1 MLRRRLR
8 DASLGKRRDEPD
20 PPPKSDALKG
30 VPKGG
35 GGAAYRAQV
44 ERQRLRRIEAP
55 RPRGDA
61 WGVYESAHPRGD
73 GASKRV
79 ADVLASARASPKNP
93 EAPRAILKR
102 EGYTSSVFL
111 PPTAHPGADV
121 ERTASPGRR
130 YRVMP
135 VLLSRVTSPSQGP
148 PPEDTSILCD
158 VSAGESSPER
168 AEEDASRDDDGGRF
182 PNTPIV
188 ATPSGSGRFNAVTD
202 DDRPATGDASG
213 TSPAFA
219 GFRSTY
225 VRPSPSPGGVARA
238 RARTPGSA
246 TSHQSESHTEF
257 YERVTG
263 QPFPKSPDPEAP
275 SPTPVSTRTAGTVL
289 GGNGSGRDGGN
300 GSSGPTPSAFLF
312 DGSPEAVDLGTP
324 ERSGAVRS
332 VPSEPAEDPTE
343 TPAPAP
349 MRISAAMPRVHPEP
363 TPEPTPEPNK
373 PGSSP
378 AKRQTPEFLPRRRHP
393 RFEPSKLPPPIGGT
407 LSLVDRI
414 RSDGDEVMAA
424 EFMET
429 VAPAFSPAT
438 STRSGPDRSNVSGN
452 RSGGRRV
459 AFDVASSPPSRMRN
473 LSDACRKPVGHR
485 DPTRFTPSPA
495 RYGTAATRAAK
506 ARALSERAAARRKS
520 ALAATVLVDARRLRR
535 LEAKSPRARYVA
547 ATRGDGLD
555 ASVDPEDDAGGAGT
569 CTDASF
575 DDDAQG
581 LGTTTNLGQSDR
593 RVREIAAVIRALDES
608 ASPNAVTDA
617 ARMMAQAAAKA
628 AHAEAERRALME
640 DKHARKAI
648 SRMTRHRLR
657 AWRQTAATARL
668 ARACASKWRVK
679 ARRGADLD
687 RKKVAVATKALFGW
701 THRKWQAGFTHWRD
715 LCAQK
720 AGARVMADLAYSGKR
735 RGTAAAALRE
745 WSAVAI
751 ESSANRWR
759 ETRLKRRV
767 VKEWSDLAAAQRHD
781 GYRAVKTAMLG
792 WRVAIRARERLEELV
807 RSRKAER
814 ADDVACRILNCWASL
829 TRRREF
835 SETVLAAMTRLVK
848 RDAWIRRIADDQ
860 RRKRLIERWYNVVR
874 DENLRALGHWARR
887 LASRLL
893 AEWAAL
899 ALAGRRNRE
908 RAFTA
913 RALRGVVR
921 HQRAVDVARANGLG
935 GVPLTPSPLARA
947 RRRRHRN
954 EGGENEGTKH
964 DGASEKAAAED
975 VAAENVTAK
984 EDVAAEDV
992 TAEKDVA
999 TSPDDDAESHA
1010 RWERRGARE
1019 APPGSS
1025 RLARH
1030 SQALSDITDSIAAFG
1045 ADANTPRK
1053 IARSVGALAM
1063 KAGGRRR
1070 VLVPTREVGSGRRRV
1085 SAPASGAGA
1094 VTHRAVTHRA
1104 VTHRARVRWDVDDGS
1119 ARIDDGDDG
1128 DSADYELSS
1137 SESEADETRPEPPAA
1152 DLSPDA
1158 APKPSPGAINPLGT
1172 PEPMPEFEE
1181 LPKEVREALN
1191 SPQDPEERT
1200 TPIAP
1205 TALRDDATELVGFYS
1220 PEEKDGLGSPM
1231 DRLVTLARNTPPRD
1245 GEGRSSSP
1253 EFEFRGE
1260 VERID
1265 KVLRDLYSNRR

>member
-20 PPPKSDALKG
+20 PPPKPDALKG

-35 GGAAYRAQV
+35 GGGAYRAQV

-111 PPTAHPGADV
+111 PPTAHPGADR

-168 AEEDASRDDDGGRF
+168 AEEDARGDDGGRF

-188 ATPSGSGRFNAVTD
+188 ATPSGSGRFAAA
-202 DDRPATGDASG
+202 DDRPAAGDASGPGDASG

-225 VRPSPSPGGVARA
+225 VRPSPSPGGSARA

-246 TSHQSESHTEF
+246 TSHQSPPRETESHTEF

-263 QPFPKSPDPEAP
+263 KPFPGSPDPEAP
-275 SPTPVSTRTAGTVL
+275 SPTPVSTRTAGTAL
-289 GGNGSGRDGGN
+289 AAA
-300 GSSGPTPSAFLF
+300 SGPTPSAFLF
-312 DGSPEAVDLGTP
+312 DGSPEAAPTARADGVDRGTP

-332 VPSEPAEDPTE
+332 SPSEPAEDPTR

-349 MRISAAMPRVHPEP
+349 MRISAAMPRVPPEP
-363 TPEPTPEPNK
+363 TPEPTPVNEPAS
-373 PGSSP
+373 SSP
-378 AKRQTPEFLPRRRHP
+378 AKRQPEFLPRRRHP
-393 RFEPSKLPPPIGGT
+393 RFEPSKLPPPGGT

-414 RSDGDEVMAA
+414 RSDGDEGMAA

-429 VAPAFSPAT
+429 VRPDFSPAT
-438 STRSGPDRSNVSGN
+438 SALSTVRSES

-473 LSDACRKPVGHR
+473 LSDTCRTPVGHR

-520 ALAATVLVDARRLRR
+520 ALAATVLADARRLRR

-547 ATRGDGLD
+547 ATRGDG
-555 ASVDPEDDAGGAGT
+555 ADPEDDAGGAGT
-569 CTDASF
+569 CMDASF
-575 DDDAQG
+575 DDDTQS
-581 LGTTTNLGQSDR
+581 LGTTTNPGQSDR
-593 RVREIAAVIRALDES
+593 RVREIAAVIRALDET
-608 ASPNAVTDA
+608 ASPNSVTDA

-657 AWRQTAATARL
+657 AWRETAATARL
-668 ARACASKWRVK
+668 VRACASKWRVK
-679 ARRGADLD
+679 ARRCADLD

-701 THRKWQAGFTHWRD
+701 THRKWQAGFAHWRD

-720 AGARVMADLAYSGKR
+720 AGARVMADLAFSGKR
-735 RGTAAAALRE
+735 RGMAAAALRE
-745 WSAVAI
+745 WRAAAI

-759 ETRLKRRV
+759 ETRLKRLA

-781 GYRAVKTAMLG
+781 GYRAVKAAMLG
-792 WRVAIRARERLEELV
+792 WRVAIRRRERLEELV
-807 RSRKAER
+807 RSRTAER
-814 ADDVACRILNCWASL
+814 ADDVASRILNCWASL
-829 TRRREF
+829 ARRREF
-835 SETVLAAMTRLVK
+835 SETVLAPMVRLVK
-848 RDAWIRRIADDQ
+848 RDAWVRRIADDQ
-860 RRKRLIERWYNVVR
+860 RRKRLIERWYVVVR
-874 DENLRALGHWARR
+874 DENLFALGHWARR

-921 HQRAVDVARANGLG
+921 HQRALDVARANGLG

-954 EGGENEGTKH
+954 EGGDNEGTKH
-964 DGASEKAAAED
+964 GASEKA
-975 VAAENVTAK
+975 
-984 EDVAAEDV
+984 
-992 TAEKDVA
+992 TAEKATAEDVA
-999 TSPDDDAESHA
+999 TSPEDDAESHA

-1030 SQALSDITDSIAAFG
+1030 SAALSDITDVIAAFG
-1045 ADANTPRK
+1045 ADVNTPRK
-1053 IARSVGALAM
+1053 IARSVGASAM
-1063 KAGGRRR
+1063 KDGGGRR
-1070 VLVPTREVGSGRRRV
+1070 VLVPTRDVGSKRRRV
-1085 SAPASGAGA
+1085 SAPASGAG
-1094 VTHRAVTHRA
+1094 A

-1119 ARIDDGDDG
+1119 ARIDDCDDG
-1128 DSADYELSS
+1128 DSGDYELSS
-1137 SESEADETRPEPPAA
+1137 SESEGDEMRPKPAA
-1152 DLSPDA
+1152 DPSSDA
-1158 APKPSPGAINPLGT
+1158 APEPSPGAINPLGT

-1191 SPQDPEERT
+1191 SPQDPEEQT

-1205 TALRDDATELVGFYS
+1205 AALRDDATELVGFYS
-1220 PEEKDGLGSPM
+1220 PEEKDSGSPM
-1231 DRLVTLARNTPPRD
+1231 DRLVTLARNTPRRD
-1245 GEGRSSSP
+1245 GEGGSSSP

>member
-8 DASLGKRRDEPD
+8 DASLGKRQDEPD
-20 PPPKSDALKG
+20 PPPKPDALKG

-111 PPTAHPGADV
+111 PPTAHPGADT
-121 ERTASPGRR
+121 ERTASPGRS

-168 AEEDASRDDDGGRF
+168 AEEDARDDDDGGRF

-188 ATPSGSGRFNAVTD
+188 ATPSGSGRL
-202 DDRPATGDASG
+202 DDRPADGDASGPGDASG

-225 VRPSPSPGGVARA
+225 VRPSPSPGGVAR
-238 RARTPGSA
+238 RP
-246 TSHQSESHTEF
+246 TSHQSPPRETESHTEF

-263 QPFPKSPDPEAP
+263 KPFPKSPDPAMAS
-275 SPTPVSTRTAGTVL
+275 SPDQSPSTRTAGTAL
-289 GGNGSGRDGGN
+289 AAA
-300 GSSGPTPSAFLF
+300 SGPTPSAFLF
-312 DGSPEAVDLGTP
+312 DGSPEAAPTPRDTHRGTP
-324 ERSGAVRS
+324 ERSGAFPGGSSDNV
-332 VPSEPAEDPTE
+332 AEDPTR

-349 MRISAAMPRVHPEP
+349 MRISAAMPQVSPEP
-363 TPEPTPEPNK
+363 TPEPTPVNE

-378 AKRQTPEFLPRRRHP
+378 AKRQPEFLPRRKHP
-393 RFEPSKLPPPIGGT
+393 RFEPSKLPPQGGGT

-414 RSDGDEVMAA
+414 RSDGDEAMAA

-438 STRSGPDRSNVSGN
+438 SARSGPGSTVRSES
-452 RSGGRRV
+452 RWGGRRV

-473 LSDACRKPVGHR
+473 LSDACRTRVGHG

-520 ALAATVLVDARRLRR
+520 ALAATVLADASRLRR

-547 ATRGDGLD
+547 ATRGDGL
-555 ASVDPEDDAGGAGT
+555 EDDDVDADVGA
-569 CTDASF
+569 SL
-575 DDDAQG
+575 DDDARG
-581 LGTTTNLGQSDR
+581 LGTMTNLGQSDR

-608 ASPNAVTDA
+608 ASPGSVTDA

-628 AHAEAERRALME
+628 AHAEAEQRALME

-657 AWRQTAATARL
+657 AWRKMAATARL

-679 ARRGADLD
+679 ARRCADLD

-720 AGARVMADLAYSGKR
+720 AGARVMADLAFSGKR
-735 RGTAAAALRE
+735 RGSAAAALRE
-745 WSAVAI
+745 WRAAAI
-751 ESSANRWR
+751 ESAANRWR
-759 ETRLKRRV
+759 ETRLKRLA

-781 GYRAVKTAMLG
+781 GYRALKAAMLG
-792 WRVAIRARERLEELV
+792 WRVAIRRRERLELLV

-835 SETVLAAMTRLVK
+835 SETVLASTVRLVK

-860 RRKRLIERWYNVVR
+860 RRKRLIERWYAIVR
-874 DENLRALGHWARR
+874 DENLFALGHWARR

-921 HQRAVDVARANGLG
+921 HQRALDVARANGLG

-947 RRRRHRN
+947 RRRRHRSSR
-954 EGGENEGTKH
+954 GGENEATKH
-964 DGASEKAAAED
+964 GATDEKAT
-975 VAAENVTAK
+975 AENEATKHGATDEK
-984 EDVAAEDV
+984 A

-999 TSPDDDAESHA
+999 TSPEDDTESHA
-1010 RWERRGARE
+1010 RWERRGERE

-1030 SQALSDITDSIAAFG
+1030 SAALSDITDVIVAFG

-1053 IARSVGALAM
+1053 IARSVGAFAM
-1063 KAGGRRR
+1063 KAGLAGRR
-1070 VLVPTREVGSGRRRV
+1070 VLVPTRGVGSGRRRV
-1085 SAPASGAGA
+1085 SAPAGVGAE
-1094 VTHRAVTHRA
+1094 A
-1104 VTHRARVRWDVDDGS
+1104 VTHRARRVRWNVDDGS
-1119 ARIDDGDDG
+1119 ARVDVGDDG

-1137 SESEADETRPEPPAA
+1137 SESEADETRTEPFAA

-1245 GEGRSSSP
+1245 EKGGSSSP

>member
-20 PPPKSDALKG
+20 PPPKPDALKG

-111 PPTAHPGADV
+111 PPTAHPGADT

-148 PPEDTSILCD
+148 PPEDTTILCD

-168 AEEDASRDDDGGRF
+168 AEEDARDDDDGGRF

-188 ATPSGSGRFNAVTD
+188 ATPSGSGRL
-202 DDRPATGDASG
+202 DDRPAAGDASGPGDASG

-225 VRPSPSPGGVARA
+225 VRPSPSPGGVAR
-238 RARTPGSA
+238 RP
-246 TSHQSESHTEF
+246 TSHQSPPRETESHTEF

-263 QPFPKSPDPEAP
+263 KPFPKSPDPAMAS
-275 SPTPVSTRTAGTVL
+275 SPDQSPSTRTAGTAL
-289 GGNGSGRDGGN
+289 AAA
-300 GSSGPTPSAFLF
+300 SGPTPSAFLF
-312 DGSPEAVDLGTP
+312 DGSPEAAPTPWDTHRGTP
-324 ERSGAVRS
+324 EGASGAVPS
-332 VPSEPAEDPTE
+332 CSSEPAEDPTR

-349 MRISAAMPRVHPEP
+349 MRISAAMPRVPPEP
-363 TPEPTPEPNK
+363 TPEPTPVNE

-378 AKRQTPEFLPRRRHP
+378 AKRQPEFLPRRKHP
-393 RFEPSKLPPPIGGT
+393 RFEPSKLPPQGGGT

-414 RSDGDEVMAA
+414 RSDGDEAMAA

-438 STRSGPDRSNVSGN
+438 SARSGPGSESRWG
-452 RSGGRRV
+452 RRRV

-473 LSDACRKPVGHR
+473 LSDACRTRVVQMS

-506 ARALSERAAARRKS
+506 ARALSDRLAARRKS
-520 ALAATVLVDARRLRR
+520 ALAATVLADASRLRR

-555 ASVDPEDDAGGAGT
+555 ASRDPEDDAGGAGT
-569 CTDASF
+569 HLDASL
-575 DDDAQG
+575 DDDTQG

-608 ASPNAVTDA
+608 ASPGSVTDA

-628 AHAEAERRALME
+628 AHAEAEQRALME

-657 AWRQTAATARL
+657 AWRKTAATARL

-679 ARRGADLD
+679 ARRCADLD

-720 AGARVMADLAYSGKR
+720 AGARVMADLAFSGKR
-735 RGTAAAALRE
+735 RGSAAAALRE
-745 WSAVAI
+745 WRAAAI
-751 ESSANRWR
+751 ESAANRWR
-759 ETRLKRRV
+759 ETRLKRLA

-781 GYRAVKTAMLG
+781 GYRAVKAAMLG
-792 WRVAIRARERLEELV
+792 WRVAIRRRERLEELV

-814 ADDVACRILNCWASL
+814 ADDVASRILNCWASL

-835 SETVLAAMTRLVK
+835 SETVLASTVRLVK

-860 RRKRLIERWYNVVR
+860 RRKRLIERWYAIVR
-874 DENLRALGHWARR
+874 DENLFALGHWARR

-921 HQRAVDVARANGLG
+921 HQRALDVARANGLG

-947 RRRRHRN
+947 RRRRHRSSR
-954 EGGENEGTKH
+954 GGENEATKDGATDEKTTAENKGTKH
-964 DGASEKAAAED
+964 GATAEKATAEK
-975 VAAENVTAK
+975 A
-984 EDVAAEDV
+984 

-999 TSPDDDAESHA
+999 TSPEDDTESHA
-1010 RWERRGARE
+1010 RWERRGERE

-1030 SQALSDITDSIAAFG
+1030 SAALSDITDVIVAFG

-1053 IARSVGALAM
+1053 IARSVGAFAM
-1063 KAGGRRR
+1063 KAGPASRR
-1070 VLVPTREVGSGRRRV
+1070 VLVPTRGVGSGRRRV
-1085 SAPASGAGA
+1085 SAPAFGAE
-1094 VTHRAVTHRA
+1094 A
-1104 VTHRARVRWDVDDGS
+1104 VTHRARVRWNVDDGS
-1119 ARIDDGDDG
+1119 AFIASGPDGVDVGDDG

-1137 SESEADETRPEPPAA
+1137 SGSEADETRPEPFAA

-1245 GEGRSSSP
+1245 GEGGSSSP